1 MFVMSSILIVLSII
15 SIAAVAFVG
24 FQQFTQRR
32 EKQILGNEY
41 NAATT
46 IGKYARALKNQLEE
60 SKKQGATRI
69 EFQKL
74 AVPPSP
80 GYKVS
85 LEMSGYTFKVH
96 CIPRV
101 HKKTGR
107 LSFYIDNSLTVK
119 ASDRGGQFATDKDN
133 EFAGAAIR

>member
-1 MFVMSSILIVLSII
+1 MTPILIGLAVI
-15 SIAAVAFVG
+15 SMAALAFVG
-24 FQQFTQRR
+24 YQQLAQRR
-32 EKQILGNEY
+32 EKRILGNEY

-46 IGKYARALKNQLEE
+46 IGNYARAVKNQLEE
-60 SKKQGATRI
+60 SKKRGGTRI

-85 LEMSGYTFKVH
+85 LEMSGYSFKIH
-96 CIPRV
+96 GIPRV
-101 HKKTGR
+101 HSKTGR

-119 ASDRGGQFATDKDN
+119 ASDCGGQYATEKDN
-133 EFAGAAIR
+133 EFAGAAMR

>member
-1 MFVMSSILIVLSII
+1 MTPILIVLSVI
-15 SIAAVAFVG
+15 SIAALVFVIY
-24 FQQFTQRR
+24 QQYIQRL
-32 EKQILGNEY
+32 EKRILGNEY

-46 IGKYARALKNQLEE
+46 IGKYARTIKNQLEE

-69 EFQKL
+69 DFQKL
-74 AVPPSP
+74 TVPPCP

-85 LEMSGYTFKVH
+85 LEMSGYSFIVH
-96 CIPRV
+96 GIPRV

-119 ASDRGGQFATDKDN
+119 ASDRGGQFATEKDN

>member
-1 MFVMSSILIVLSII
+1 MTPILIVLSVI
-15 SIAAVAFVG
+15 SIAALAFVIY
-24 FQQFTQRR
+24 QQYLQRR
-32 EKQILGNEY
+32 EKRILGNEY

-46 IGKYARALKNQLEE
+46 IGKYARAIKNHLEE

-74 AVPPSP
+74 AVPPCP

-85 LEMSGYTFKVH
+85 LEMSGYSFKVH
-96 CIPRV
+96 GIPRV

>member
-1 MFVMSSILIVLSII
+1 MTPILIILSVI
-15 SIAAVAFVG
+15 SIAALAFVG
-24 FQQFTQRR
+24 YQQFMQRR
-32 EKQILGNEY
+32 EKRILGNEY

-46 IGKYARALKNQLEE
+46 IGKYARQLKNQLEE
-60 SKKQGATRI
+60 SKKQGGTRI

-74 AVPPSP
+74 GVPPCP

-96 CIPRV
+96 GIPRV
-101 HKKTGR
+101 HAKTGR